1 MAGGKG
7 KRKKFEPLQIRGID
21 TRVWQKEGSSSDI
34 KGALFTVRGEVAKA
48 PGIKPVYDVHT
59 VTGGVNVFWP
69 GMKSAGPGNASTPF
83 NGPIYA
89 LGAFHHHGITDLIAQ
104 FNDSGGLFS
113 HLVVIRPTNSGAV
126 TIDPFVGGQ
135 LNGLSPARGPGDSYR
150 FVQSGDILI
159 CTNGVDPNYKWDG
172 YKFSPLGISD
182 LPPPPVVPVKSVTD
196 ASYSTAAAASAF
208 VSNSQG
214 PCYIENKSQGLWE
227 AFSIKVD
234 TTSVQPQR
242 FQYRMTW
249 VNDKGQESE
258 GGSPS
263 NTLTDSGW
271 ASTKSAFAAPS
282 NIPFPEWGNDSGAF
296 YVVKVDGLAA
306 DVPSIDIAARHLYRS
321 TDGGLTWL
329 FHSRLPGNNTE
340 TIWDY
345 VSPGELDPTAELST
359 DGSGKPPPISTWA
372 FPYRTR
378 TYYGGLYSMNSTL
391 AYSNKDGGKEGVATA
406 NYIDLGSHDPD
417 ELTGYAVSQDYALI
431 FKRRSFYMLTHDKEE
446 LPIITPISQ
455 GVGAV
460 SDKAISSFEGKTY
473 WLSEMGFYS
482 YDGSKTSPVGL
493 ELNERFKSLPPASLR
508 DAFSWIDPEERR
520 IMFSLCGGPGDLNK
534 DVWTIHVD
542 TGAFSILEGYEIAS
556 SVSYDKHTY
565 VGYRD
570 PKNNIYDLGMWG
582 VQSEIGGYHSIAPA
596 LPASKTSGAFET
608 AWLTLDNPSA
618 DKTFQRLD
626 VFYVQTTKNPINFS
640 WYLDWD
646 DRYFG
651 VKSITLAEDAATTWG
666 TATST
671 VNWDSGILWDSERVR
686 SLRIDLVD
694 TESRPLHGKSIK
706 FRFKDEDLTKDTE
719 TPWKIVGFLLHY
731 TDFGVRSEGTDI
743 SSETT

>member
-1 MAGGKG
+1 VSDGKG

-21 TRVWQKEGSSSDI
+21 TRVWQKEGSSNDI

-48 PGIKPVYDVHT
+48 PGIKPIYDVYHPD
-59 VTGGVNVFWP
+59 GGTPLFWP
-69 GMKSAGPGNASTPF
+69 GMKLAGPGGASTPF
-83 NGPIYA
+83 NGPLYA

-104 FNDSGGLFS
+104 FNDSGGEFS
-113 HLVVIRPTNSGAV
+113 HLVVIRPTIGSAV
-126 TIDPFVGGQ
+126 TIDPFVGAQ

-182 LPPPPVVPVKSVTD
+182 LPPAPVVPVKSVTD
-196 ASYSTAAAASAF
+196 VSYIVGSGASLF
-208 VSNSQG
+208 VNNAQG
-214 PCYIENKSQGLWE
+214 PCYIENSPKGLWGD
-227 AFSIKVD
+227 FSIKVD

-258 GGSPS
+258 GGSVS
-263 NTLTDSGW
+263 NSLTDAGW
-271 ASTKSAFAAPS
+271 VSTDSILPNPS
-282 NIPFPEWGNDSGAF
+282 DVPFPEWGNNNGAY

-306 DVPSIDIAARHLYRS
+306 DVPSIDIVARHLYRS

-340 TIWDY
+340 TLWDY
-345 VSPGELDPTAELST
+345 VSPGELDPTAELAS
-359 DGSGKPPPISTWA
+359 DGSGKAPPIATWA

-391 AYSNKDGGKEGVATA
+391 AYSNKNGGKEGVATA

-417 ELTGYAVSQDYALI
+417 ALTGYSVSQDYALI

-460 SDKAISSFEGKTY
+460 SDKAIASFEGKTY
-473 WLSEMGFYS
+473 WISEMGFYS
-482 YDGSKTSPVGL
+482 YDGSKAYAMSL
-493 ELNERFKSLPPASLR
+493 ELNERFKSLPPAKLR
-508 DAFSWIDPEERR
+508 DAFCWIDPAERR
-520 IMFSLCGGPGDLNK
+520 VMFSVCGGPGDVNE
-534 DVWTIHVD
+534 DVWAIHVD
-542 TGAFSILEGYEIAS
+542 SGAFSILDGYEIAS
-556 SVSYDKHTY
+556 AVSYDKYTY

-570 PKNNIYDLGMWG
+570 TNNNIYDLGMWG
-582 VQSEIGGYHSIAPA
+582 VQSEIGGYHSVTPV
-596 LPASKTSGAFET
+596 LPPSPTSGSFET
-608 AWLTLDNPSA
+608 AWLTLDNPNS

-646 DRYFG
+646 DRYSG
-651 VKSITLAEDAATTWG
+651 TKSITLAEDAATTWG
-666 TATST
+666 TSAST
-671 VNWDSGILWDSERVR
+671 INWDSGILWDSERVR

-694 TESRPLHGKSIK
+694 TEERSLHGKAIK
-706 FRFKDEDLTKDTE
+706 FKFKDKDVVEDTE
-719 TPWKIVGFLLHY
+719 TPWKIVGFLLCY
-731 TDFGVRSEGTDI
+731 TDFGTRSEGTDL
-743 SSETT
+743 SPETA